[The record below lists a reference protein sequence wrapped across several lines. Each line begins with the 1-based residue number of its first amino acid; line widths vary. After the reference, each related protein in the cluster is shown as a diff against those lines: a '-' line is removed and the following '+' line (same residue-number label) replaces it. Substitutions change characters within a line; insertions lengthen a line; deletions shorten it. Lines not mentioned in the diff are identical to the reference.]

1 MTGIVILVLE
11 WMVIQ
16 MTLNE
21 AIEICQA
28 RIDLDRNMRD
38 GNEDNYNDYEK
49 FCEKH
54 CLAMEKLIEEC
65 KNNLKTNSN

>member
-54 CLAMEKLIEEC
+54 CLAMEKLIEE
-65 KNNLKTNSN
+65 SHAHS

>member
-1 MTGIVILVLE
+1 
-11 WMVIQ
+11 

-28 RIDLDRNMRD
+28 RINLDRNMRD
-38 GNEDNYNDYEK
+38 GNENNYNDYEK

-54 CLAMEKLIEEC
+54 CQAVERLIEEC
-65 KNNLKTNSN
+65 KSIV

>member
-11 WMVIQ
+11 WTVKQ

-28 RIDLDRNMRD
+28 RIDLDREMRD

-54 CLAMEKLIEEC
+54 CLAMEKLIKEC

>member
-1 MTGIVILVLE
+1 
-11 WMVIQ
+11 MVIP

-28 RIDLDRNMRD
+28 RIDLDREMRD

-54 CLAMEKLIEEC
+54 CLAMERLIEEC
-65 KNNLKTNSN
+65 KNHFKKLIKN

>member
-1 MTGIVILVLE
+1 MIFNESTR
-11 WMVIQ
+11 

-28 RIDLDRNMRD
+28 RIDLDRSMRD

-54 CLAMEKLIEEC
+54 CLAVERLIEYC
-65 KNNLKTNSN
+65 KLNIEERE

>member
-1 MTGIVILVLE
+1 
-11 WMVIQ
+11 

-28 RIDLDRNMRD
+28 RIDLDRSMRD
-38 GNEDNYNDYEK
+38 GIEESYNDYEK

-54 CLAMEKLIEEC
+54 CLAMEKLIDEC
-65 KNNLKTNSN
+65 KNRKK